1 MGKHSL
7 ASTHKRTFNKT
18 MAVALAAGVSFGG
31 VQVVSAQSGHELS
44 GVASAAEITDKGLV
58 SNLKITA
65 EDGTEFK
72 QGRVTQE
79 EHDAFVKD
87 HGKKLTMSFD
97 VSFPDSAKA
106 GDSIPINFSN
116 GLNKTVEGN
125 MTAKDSNGTTIAY
138 LSNNKIFVS
147 DEAGELKNRKAHFEV
162 PLSTNN
168 SGEFALTLDKNLVG
182 KPVERN
188 LDFVVN
194 GEKVFERTE
203 TATYKQDTYRHNY
216 ATGDAPRTSWSG
228 YGPNVDTGVM
238 ISYWNAHVGH
248 ANQDI
253 VESIGDKKRDAEF
266 RYTVNDKDSKIFV
279 DVDEIKKKAQYGKFY
294 KEGKQSGRDINH
306 FTNAEPFPFDVEV
319 IRHSDQD
326 VTVKY
331 KGIPANR
338 SVAMINAIRV
348 ETAYVPGKKIT
359 VSGDTVTV
367 GEPKENFD
375 ERYEAH
381 VDHEYS
387 MDAWSGFAS
396 ADDVKR
402 SATLETRVKGKDAD
416 DRNEAVKF
424 SEGEVT
430 DFELELKN
438 TGNIGARHATVT
450 LPEGMYLPNGET
462 SFEHDFGDAGFPP
475 GSTKTIPVKGVQ
487 VLKGTNPNNFTVDM
501 FGYETLSDPAWTTVD
516 DKDIYID
523 GVEITDDNKLILHRN
538 DGEDLDVDLPES
550 TDVKVDEN
558 GDLII
563 TRPGEKPVKVPI
575 KHTIVEEVGKPGSPD
590 RKLVITDEN
599 GDKHEI
605 PLFDEHLKTV
615 EKDEN
620 GDYRLIMEGG
630 KEHIIEVGDTIVDI
644 KDDGNGNL
652 IIKHKDG
659 TETKAP
665 IKHTVVTETG
675 EGTPEHKVTITT
687 PDGESV
693 ELDVFDVYVTDIK
706 KNEDGDY
713 DIYRSDIDDGKTVWK
728 TIKLKDLRDVIED
741 LKGKD
746 AEQDARL
753 DKIEDRLD
761 DADKN
766 LDDLEKRV
774 AANET
779 KIEEHRKDI
788 NDILIE
794 IGGIE
799 NEIGDIKTE
808 LERLD
813 GQDIKEVRENEDGSY
828 TLIRNNGDEVKGN
841 IDVSGDI
848 VNIEDNGDGSITL
861 IRKDGS
867 KEKVDLK
874 QVEITEANEGT
885 PNHTVTI
892 TSPNGDTVTFNVF
905 DKYVTDVKKNEDGD
919 YDIYRS
925 DIDNGKTVWKTIVLS
940 DMRDQI
946 GDLQDRF
953 DKLEKKDGAL
963 QDEIDR
969 LKERMDQIEDKVKDL
984 DGRTSGLEDE
994 IKNINARLDALDL
1007 RISAIDARI
1016 DVLEGRV
1023 DKVEDT
1029 NAKWAKC
1036 YSGIGMAAIPAVI
1049 AAPIL
1054 GLAGMDI
1061 PVLKQANT
1069 DIQKRIGVYNPEL
1082 AKAWG
1087 QYGGI
1092 AQAVAGL
1099 LGLMG
1104 AIGAITYAS
1113 NECAP
1118 YNQTD
1123 DVKDTKLGQLS
1134 SKHVKDGSSSS
1145 SDKKVASSEKKPGF
1159 FSRIWN
1165 KITGK

>member
-7 ASTHKRTFNKT
+7 NKAHKRTFNKT

-31 VQVVSAQSGHELS
+31 VQVVSAQTGHDMA
-44 GVASAAEITDKGLV
+44 GVASAAEITEKGLV
-58 SNLKITA
+58 SNLKVVA

-72 QGRVTQE
+72 QGRVSHE
-79 EHDAFVKD
+79 EHDAFVKE
-87 HGKKLTMSFD
+87 HGTKLTMSFD
-97 VSFPDSAKA
+97 VSIPDSAKA
-106 GDSIPINFSN
+106 GDSIPINFSD
-116 GLNKTVEGN
+116 GLKKTVAGN
-125 MTAKDSNGTTIAY
+125 MPAKDGNGTTIAY
-138 LSNNKIFVS
+138 LANDKIFVS
-147 DEAGELKNRKAHFEV
+147 DEAGDLKNRKAHFEV

-168 SGEFALTLDKNLVG
+168 SEEFALTLDEKLVG

-203 TATYKQDTYRHNY
+203 TATYKQDNYRHNY
-216 ATGDAPRTSWSG
+216 ATGDSPRTSWIG
-228 YGPNVDTGVM
+228 YDPNVDTGVM
-238 ISYWNAHVGH
+238 IQYWNSHVGH
-248 ANQDI
+248 ADQDV
-253 VESIGDKKRDAEF
+253 VESIGGEKRDAEF
-266 RYTVNDKDSKIFV
+266 RYTVDDKDSKIFV
-279 DVDEIKKKAQYGKFY
+279 DVDNIKKNAQYGEFY
-294 KEGKQSGRDINH
+294 KEGKRSGRDINH
-306 FTNAEPFPFDVEV
+306 FTEAEPFPFDVEV

-338 SVAMINAIRV
+338 SLAIKKAIRV
-348 ETAYVPGKKIT
+348 ETAYIPGKTIT

-381 VDHEYS
+381 VDHKYS

-424 SEGEVT
+424 EKGETT
-430 DFELELKN
+430 DFELELHN
-438 TGNIGARHATVT
+438 TGNIGARYATVN

-462 SFEHDFGDAGFPP
+462 SFVHDFGDAGFPP
-475 GSTKTIPVKGVQ
+475 GSTKKIPVKGVQ
-487 VLKGTNPNNFTVDM
+487 VLEGTNPNNFTVDM
-501 FGYETLSDPAWTTVD
+501 VGYETLSDPAWTTVD

-575 KHTIVEEVGKPGSPD
+575 KHTIVEKIGIPGSPD
-590 RKLVITDEN
+590 EKLVITDEN

-615 EKDEN
+615 EKDKN
-620 GDYRLIMEGG
+620 GDYRLIMESGD
-630 KEHIIEVGDTIVDI
+630 EHIIKVGDTIVNI
-644 KDDGNGNL
+644 EDDGKGNL
-652 IIKHKDG
+652 VIEHKDG
-659 TETKAP
+659 SKTETP

-687 PDGESV
+687 PDGKSV

-728 TIKLKDLRDVIED
+728 TIVLSDLRDKISD
-741 LKGKD
+741 L
-746 AEQDARL
+746 
-753 DKIEDRLD
+753 EDR
-761 DADKN
+761 
-766 LDDLEKRV
+766 
-774 AANET
+774 
-779 KIEEHRKDI
+779 
-788 NDILIE
+788 
-794 IGGIE
+794 
-799 NEIGDIKTE
+799 
-808 LERLD
+808 
-813 GQDIKEVRENEDGSY
+813 Y
-828 TLIRNNGDEVKGN
+828 
-841 IDVSGDI
+841 
-848 VNIEDNGDGSITL
+848 
-861 IRKDGS
+861 
-867 KEKVDLK
+867 
-874 QVEITEANEGT
+874 
-885 PNHTVTI
+885 
-892 TSPNGDTVTFNVF
+892 
-905 DKYVTDVKKNEDGD
+905 
-919 YDIYRS
+919 
-925 DIDNGKTVWKTIVLS
+925 
-940 DMRDQI
+940 
-946 GDLQDRF
+946 
-953 DKLEKKDGAL
+953 DKLEKKDDAL

-984 DGRTSGLEDE
+984 DGRTSGLEDA

-1029 NAKWAKC
+1029 NSKWAKC
-1036 YSGIGMAAIPAVI
+1036 YSGIGMAAIPAVL

-1069 DIQKRIGVYNPEL
+1069 NIQKQIGVYNPQL

-1092 AQAVAGL
+1092 AQAAAGL

-1123 DVKDTKLGQLS
+1123 DVKDTKLGKLS
-1134 SKHVKDGSSSS
+1134 SKHVKDGASSSADKKNTS
-1145 SDKKVASSEKKPGF
+1145 SDKKPGF
-1159 FSRIWN
+1159 FTRIWN